1 MKSSRRDPLP
11 LLLSIAIH
19 VVVAFAILNAAFH
32 YDFSGL
38 GSPATAPPS
47 AEKVAFVSVAPTAGA
62 TGGRDSAGPAPRA
75 TESSRGLVAPTRV
88 PDAIAMPAPS
98 TSGNPGGVVGGR
110 GRGGDIGVTT
120 GITPGAPDQRLASD
134 PHAFFPAPKTHAER
148 VDSAVRASIYAYN
161 DSVARARALAGK
173 APGDWTYEGKNG
185 QKWGIDGSKIYLGKF
200 AIPSAVLAALP
211 IRIQGNPGETIAD
224 RLVTSRRADLL
235 LHADAAFHDD
245 EFKTAVKRIRERK
258 DKERE
263 ERRQGGDDS
272 KPLPANPDLIP

>member
-1 MKSSRRDPLP
+1 MKSSRREPLP

-47 AEKVAFVSVAPTAGA
+47 AEKVAYVNVAPIAGA
-62 TGGRDSAGPAPRA
+62 TGGRDSVGPAPRA
-75 TESSRGLVAPTRV
+75 TQSSRGLVAPTRV
-88 PDAIAMPAPS
+88 PDAIAVPAPS
-98 TSGNPGGVVGGR
+98 TSGNPGGVAGGR

-120 GITPGAPDQRLASD
+120 GITPGAPDPRLASD

-185 QKWGIDGSKIYLGKF
+185 QKWGIDGNKIYLGKF